1 MGLFD
6 KFFDKVED
14 ALEDLTDKVADV
26 AKEAAKNAAKQSG
39 NTSSSSKTSTTS
51 SKKTTS
57 SKPATTAS
65 TKPSIDYKK
74 LAVHVDDAQEA
85 LRELAALTAEIKALN
100 NRAEACRAAF
110 GAGWQ
115 GSSGELMQDK
125 LREWSGEQTSIA
137 RNLENTHGQLR
148 NFLNTLV
155 NRDQELARM
164 IRNM

>member
-14 ALEDLTDKVADV
+14 ALEDVMDA
-26 AKEAAKNAAKQSG
+26 AKEAAKNAAKQSSS
-39 NTSSSSKTSTTS
+39 TTTSSSKTSTTS
-51 SKKTTS
+51 SK
-57 SKPATTAS
+57 PAATAS
-65 TKPSIDYKK
+65 TKPSIDYRK

-85 LRELAALTAEIKALN
+85 LRELAALTADIKALN

-115 GSSGELMQDK
+115 GTSGDVMQEK

-137 RNLENTHGQLR
+137 RNLETTHGQLK

>member
-14 ALEDLTDKVADV
+14 ALEDVMDA
-26 AKEAAKNAAKQSG
+26 AKEAAKNAAKQSSS
-39 NTSSSSKTSTTS
+39 TTTSSSKTSTTS
-51 SKKTTS
+51 SKPAATAST
-57 SKPATTAS
+57 KPAAS
-65 TKPSIDYKK
+65 TKPSIDYRK

-85 LRELAALTAEIKALN
+85 LRELAALTADIKALN

-115 GSSGELMQDK
+115 GTSGDVMQEK

-137 RNLENTHGQLR
+137 RNLETTHGQLK

>member
-51 SKKTTS
+51 
-57 SKPATTAS
+57 
-65 TKPSIDYKK
+65 TKPGIDYKK